1 MYVRKSDYF
10 QENYQNHF
18 DILDRTRWWILSEFL
33 NKQKLKVL
41 NESELLQAG
50 HRKKDLSFWV
60 VESLTLKPM
69 MANIIM
75 AANTEVAQLVMA
87 TMMASLQLDIALLYK
102 WMI

>member
-1 MYVRKSDYF
+1 MMTL
-10 QENYQNHF
+10 
-18 DILDRTRWWILSEFL
+18 ILNEFL
-33 NKQKLKVL
+33 NKQKFKVL

-60 VESLTLKPM
+60 VESFTLKPM

-102 WMI
+102 CMI

>member
-1 MYVRKSDYF
+1 MMTL
-10 QENYQNHF
+10 
-18 DILDRTRWWILSEFL
+18 ILNEFL
-33 NKQKLKVL
+33 NKQKFKVL

-50 HRKKDLSFWV
+50 HRKKDLSFWE
-60 VESLTLKPM
+60 VEIFTLKPM

-87 TMMASLQLDIALLYK
+87 TMMASLQLDIAPLYK

>member
-18 DILDRTRWWILSEFL
+18 DILDQTRWWILSEFL
-33 NKQKLKVL
+33 NKQKFKVL

-60 VESLTLKPM
+60 AESFTLKPM

-102 WMI
+102 CMI